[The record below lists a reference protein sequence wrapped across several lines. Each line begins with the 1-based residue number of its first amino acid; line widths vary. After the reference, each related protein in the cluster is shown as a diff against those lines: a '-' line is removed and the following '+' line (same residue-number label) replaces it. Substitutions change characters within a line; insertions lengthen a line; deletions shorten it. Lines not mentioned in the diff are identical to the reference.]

1 MGTVYALPEVIIA
14 NQTLR
19 GQSETTTLLD
29 RERLLLGWRPSGRR
43 DRFEI
48 EVSRGQEWQDVIRS
62 SSRFYQVW
70 LGTSRTDTDV
80 TYQAQLGMRTE
91 SFVPEQ
97 KATSVYALLSYI
109 PSYRGWVSGGPSVR
123 ITQDRMVGYGSYQSL
138 DVMLQVGTGMRVKH
152 VTPHLEV
159 ETSIPSYDPSLGSL
173 RSFAG
178 LNAQLMLPG
187 RSRRFEKWHNTR
199 TTARLSLG
207 VESTR
212 YFSPELVNSVAP
224 RFWLQL

>member
-1 MGTVYALPEVIIA
+1 
-14 NQTLR
+14 
-19 GQSETTTLLD
+19 
-29 RERLLLGWRPSGRR
+29 
-43 DRFEI
+43 
-48 EVSRGQEWQDVIRS
+48 
-62 SSRFYQVW
+62 
-70 LGTSRTDTDV
+70 
-80 TYQAQLGMRTE
+80 
-91 SFVPEQ
+91 
-97 KATSVYALLSYI
+97 
-109 PSYRGWVSGGPSVR
+109 
-123 ITQDRMVGYGSYQSL
+123 MVGYGSYQSL